1 MPIEVQ
7 RDGEELEEVEP
18 GQQVYEA
25 LASLTDDF
33 DEVTLMGLLAALRG
47 GEPWARVPPR
57 LRALCEV
64 LEGELFDDAGGDGG

>member
-18 GQQVYEA
+18 GQQAYEA
-25 LASLTDDF
+25 LASLTEDF
-33 DEVTLMGLLAALRG
+33 DEVTLMGLLAALQRG
-47 GEPWARVPPR
+47 DPWEKVPPR

-64 LEGELFDDAGGDGG
+64 LESELFEDAGGDGA